1 MSVYEKLQNLYLDW
15 LNNFLTRE
23 RFASWYDISEEQ
35 GNRIIEIGRKVHNRR
50 VRIYKENHNGEQN

>member
-23 RFASWYDISEEQ
+23 RFASWYDITEER
-35 GNRIIEIGRKVHNRR
+35 GNRIIELGRKVHNRR
-50 VRIYKENHNGEQN
+50 VRIYKEKQAN

>member
-23 RFASWYDISEEQ
+23 RFASWYDITEEQ
-35 GNRIIEIGRKVHNRR
+35 GNRIIELGRKV
-50 VRIYKENHNGEQN
+50 

>member
-15 LNNFLTRE
+15 LNNFLTRD

-35 GNRIIEIGRKVHNRR
+35 GNRIIEIGRKVHDRR
-50 VRIYKENHNGEQN
+50 VRIYKENHSHD